1 MTFYVHNDGR
11 LTFTR
16 VETNLFSV
24 CLHNEVSVVANDRL
38 NWILDPNPQKV
49 NLFIGVV
56 DYGKETSVP
65 IKLGA

>member
-24 CLHNEVSVVANDRL
+24 CLHNEVSVVANDRS

-49 NLFIGVV
+49 NLCWRFWNMERNLI
-56 DYGKETSVP
+56 S
-65 IKLGA
+65 